1 MSESAAGAIQH
12 VHESRWYK
20 ILLPLVAPLADPAV
34 KRIMNSPAFQVPSG
48 IRHHLRR
55 TRQTCVITN
64 HAGCGARW
72 IHSCANFGKSCEG
85 RLQRKPVVSRP
96 EDRMDDMGQSCTVA
110 ALLSLVA
117 LTLCHTLCRL
127 CRQAVK
133 EHLMP
138 ITGPETAEQQPC
150 LVCENIA

>member
-1 MSESAAGAIQH
+1 
-12 VHESRWYK
+12 
-20 ILLPLVAPLADPAV
+20 
-34 KRIMNSPAFQVPSG
+34 
-48 IRHHLRR
+48 
-55 TRQTCVITN
+55 
-64 HAGCGARW
+64 
-72 IHSCANFGKSCEG
+72 
-85 RLQRKPVVSRP
+85 
-96 EDRMDDMGQSCTVA
+96 MDDMGQSCTVA